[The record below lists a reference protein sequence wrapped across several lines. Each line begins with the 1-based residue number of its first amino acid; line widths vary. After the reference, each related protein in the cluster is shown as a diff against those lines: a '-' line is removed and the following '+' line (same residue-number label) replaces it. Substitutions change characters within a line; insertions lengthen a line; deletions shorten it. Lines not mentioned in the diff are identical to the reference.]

1 MRKKPTIRMKS
12 KETAATDLK
21 KMIVSMQDKG
31 LAPNSIKSYTIGSA
45 VKFLKKQ

>member
-31 LAPNSIKSYTIGSA
+31 LAPKIKSYTIGSA